1 MLRIGQPSKLIWVAC
16 FSVCIS
22 IVCISFGSV
31 SIPIATIIEG
41 IRSGEG
47 VYWTVI
53 SELRFP
59 RVLVAFI
66 SGALLAMSGCLLQ
79 TLLRNPLADPYIFGI
94 SSGASLGVL
103 GALVFAVP
111 AFSVAFGFLG
121 AGLVIVLVALIARRG
136 ANWNPYR
143 LILTGVM
150 VSAGLNALI
159 SLILV
164 LSPPNMMKGMIFWM
178 MGDLTHAQPRVW
190 AGVLALLIIVV
201 GIVFGRA
208 LDAMSLGSERA
219 LAIGVSV
226 KRLEYAVYLLA
237 SSAAVA
243 VVVEGGAI
251 GFVGLV
257 VPHMIR
263 MTGVWSHRYLI
274 PMSAFVGGAMVV
286 VADTL
291 ARSVWAP
298 LQLPVGVMTALIG
311 VPILIYLLNKRS
323 DVRH

>member
-1 MLRIGQPSKLIWVAC
+1 MLRIGQSSKLIWVAC

-31 SIPIATIIEG
+31 SISIATIIEG

>member
-1 MLRIGQPSKLIWVAC
+1 MFFEKRLAFLWVAGL
-16 FSVCIS
+16 SMSISALCI
-22 IVCISFGSV
+22 CFGSV
-31 SIPIATIIEG
+31 SIPFKTIFESLY
-41 IRSGEG
+41 SGEG
-47 VYWTVI
+47 VHWTVI
-53 SELRFP
+53 TQLRFP
-59 RVLVAFI
+59 RIVVAFV
-66 SGALLAMSGCLLQ
+66 SGGLLAMSGCLLQ

-103 GALVFAVP
+103 GALIVLGP
-111 AFSVAFGFLG
+111 AFSIIFGFLG
-121 AGLVIVLVALIARRG
+121 AGLVIVSVAYIAHRG
-136 ANWNPYR
+136 ADWNPYR

-164 LSPPNMMKGMIFWM
+164 LSPPTMMKGMIFWM
-178 MGDLTHAQPRVW
+178 MGDLTYAEPRVW
-190 AGVLALLIIVV
+190 TGFLALSIVMFS
-201 GIVFGRA
+201 IVFGRA

-226 KRLEYAVYLLA
+226 RKLEYFIYFLA
-237 SSAAVA
+237 SLAAVA

-263 MTGVWSHRYLI
+263 MTGTWRHKYLV
-274 PMSAFVGGAMVV
+274 PMSAFVGGTMVV

-291 ARSVWAP
+291 ARSLWAP
-298 LQLPVGVMTALIG
+298 IQLPVGVMTAMIG
-311 VPILIYLLNKRS
+311 VPILIFLLNQRS
-323 DVRH
+323 YARG

>member
-1 MLRIGQPSKLIWVAC
+1 MIQISQRSAL
-16 FSVCIS
+16 FSVAVLSVFIS
-22 IVCISFGSV
+22 IICVGFGSV
-31 SIPIATIIEG
+31 SISIEMMVKS
-41 IRSGEG
+41 IRETEG
-47 VYWTVI
+47 VHWTVI
-53 SELRFP
+53 SQLRFP
-59 RVLVAFI
+59 RVLVAFT

-111 AFSVAFGFLG
+111 AYSVALGFFG
-121 AGLVIVLVALIARRG
+121 ASLVIVLVAFIAHKG
-136 ANWNPYR
+136 ADWNPYR

-178 MGDLTHAQPRVW
+178 MGDLTYAEPRVW
-190 AGVLALLIIVV
+190 AGGLVILIILFGV
-201 GIVFGRA
+201 VFGRA

-226 KRLEYAVYLLA
+226 KRLEFAVYLLA
-237 SSAAVA
+237 SFAAVA

-257 VPHMIR
+257 VPHIIR
-263 MTGVWSHRYLI
+263 MTGVWCHRYLI
-274 PMSAFVGGAMVV
+274 PMSAFAGGALVV
-286 VADTL
+286 VADTM
-291 ARSVWAP
+291 ARSLWAP
-298 LQLPVGVMTALIG
+298 LQLPVGVMTALLG
-311 VPILIYLLNKRS
+311 VPILIYLLNKRN
-323 DVRH
+323 DVRS

>member
-1 MLRIGQPSKLIWVAC
+1 MLQIGQSSKLIWVAC

-31 SIPIATIIEG
+31 SIPIVTIIEG

>member
-1 MLRIGQPSKLIWVAC
+1 
-16 FSVCIS
+16 
-22 IVCISFGSV
+22 
-31 SIPIATIIEG
+31 
-41 IRSGEG
+41 
-47 VYWTVI
+47 
-53 SELRFP
+53 
-59 RVLVAFI
+59 
-66 SGALLAMSGCLLQ
+66 
-79 TLLRNPLADPYIFGI
+79 
-94 SSGASLGVL
+94 
-103 GALVFAVP
+103 
-111 AFSVAFGFLG
+111 
-121 AGLVIVLVALIARRG
+121 
-136 ANWNPYR
+136 
-143 LILTGVM
+143 
-150 VSAGLNALI
+150 
-159 SLILV
+159 
-164 LSPPNMMKGMIFWM
+164 
-178 MGDLTHAQPRVW
+178 
-190 AGVLALLIIVV
+190 
-201 GIVFGRA
+201 
-208 LDAMSLGSERA
+208 MSLGSERA

>member
-1 MLRIGQPSKLIWVAC
+1 MIRMSQQSALVSVALMSILISLAC
-16 FSVCIS
+16 VG
-22 IVCISFGSV
+22 FGSV
-31 SIPIATIIEG
+31 SIPIDMLFKS
-41 IRSGEG
+41 IRETEG
-47 VYWTVI
+47 VHWTVV
-53 SELRFP
+53 SQLRFP
-59 RVLVAFI
+59 RVLVAFM
-66 SGALLAMSGCLLQ
+66 SGAFLAMSGCLLQ

-103 GALVFAVP
+103 SALVFAVP
-111 AFSVAFGFLG
+111 VFSLALGFVG
-121 AGLVIVLVALIARRG
+121 AGLVIILVAFIAHRG
-136 ANWNPYR
+136 SDWNPYR

-178 MGDLTHAQPRVW
+178 MGDLTYAEPRSW
-190 AGVLALLIIVV
+190 AGVLMILIILFGV
-201 GIVFGRA
+201 IFGRA

-219 LAIGVSV
+219 LAMGVSV
-226 KRLEYAVYLLA
+226 KRLEYVVYLLA
-237 SSAAVA
+237 SFAAVA

-257 VPHMIR
+257 VPHIIR
-263 MTGVWSHRYLI
+263 MTGVWCHRYLI
-274 PMSAFVGGAMVV
+274 PMSAFAGGALVV
-286 VADTL
+286 VADTM
-291 ARSVWAP
+291 ARSLWAP

-323 DVRH
+323 DVTS

>member
-1 MLRIGQPSKLIWVAC
+1 MLRIGQSSKLIWVAC

-31 SIPIATIIEG
+31 SIPIVTIIEG

>member
-1 MLRIGQPSKLIWVAC
+1 MMRIGQPSALFWVAC
-16 FSVCIS
+16 LSVCVAIA
-22 IVCISFGSV
+22 CISVGSV
-31 SIPIATIIEG
+31 SIPAATIVES

-53 SELRFP
+53 SQLRFP
-59 RVLVAFI
+59 RVLVAFV

-111 AFSVAFGFLG
+111 AYSIPFGFIG

-136 ANWNPYR
+136 ADWNPYR

-178 MGDLTHAQPRVW
+178 MGDLTYAQPRVW
-190 AGVLALLIIVV
+190 AGALAIVIIVFGV
-201 GIVFGRA
+201 FFGRA

-226 KRLEYAVYLLA
+226 KRLEYVVYLLA
-237 SSAAVA
+237 SLAAVA
-243 VVVEGGAI
+243 VVVEGGSI

-274 PMSAFVGGAMVV
+274 PMSACVGGAMVV

-298 LQLPVGVMTALIG
+298 VQLPVGVMTALIG

-323 DVRH
+323 DVRN

>member
-1 MLRIGQPSKLIWVAC
+1 MIQISQRSAL
-16 FSVCIS
+16 FSVAVLSVFIS
-22 IVCISFGSV
+22 IICVGFGSV
-31 SIPIATIIEG
+31 SISIEMMVKS
-41 IRSGEG
+41 IRETDG
-47 VYWTVI
+47 VHWTVL
-53 SELRFP
+53 SQLRFP
-59 RVLVAFI
+59 RVLVAFT

-111 AFSVAFGFLG
+111 AYSVALGFFG
-121 AGLVIVLVALIARRG
+121 ASLVIVLVAFIAHKG
-136 ANWNPYR
+136 ADWNPYR

-178 MGDLTHAQPRVW
+178 MGDLTYAEPRVW
-190 AGVLALLIIVV
+190 AGGLVILIILFGV
-201 GIVFGRA
+201 VFGRA

-226 KRLEYAVYLLA
+226 KRLEFAVYLLA
-237 SSAAVA
+237 SFAAVA

-257 VPHMIR
+257 VPHIIR
-263 MTGVWSHRYLI
+263 MTGVWCHRYLI
-274 PMSAFVGGAMVV
+274 PMSAFAGGALVV
-286 VADTL
+286 VADTM
-291 ARSVWAP
+291 ARSLWAP
-298 LQLPVGVMTALIG
+298 LQLPVGVMTALLG
-311 VPILIYLLNKRS
+311 VPILIYLLNKRN
-323 DVRH
+323 DVRS